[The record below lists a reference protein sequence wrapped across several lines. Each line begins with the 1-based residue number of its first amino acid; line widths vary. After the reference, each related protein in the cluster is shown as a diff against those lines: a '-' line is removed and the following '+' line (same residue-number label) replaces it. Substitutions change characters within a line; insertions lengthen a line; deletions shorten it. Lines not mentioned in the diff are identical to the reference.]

1 MNNNNPIR
9 ISYVK
14 NFKKIIL
21 SINSKIEEAIKNLDE
36 SKQKIVLICDDK
48 NNFLGTITDG
58 DIRRGLLKG
67 KNLESTI
74 SEIYNKTPYYL
85 EENFTDVEAL
95 EKMINYKVQHLPIIN
110 DKEIVG
116 LITINNLN
124 TKIELTENK
133 DNLMIIMAGGKG
145 VRMKPHTE
153 NCPKPL
159 LEIAGKPM
167 LQHIIEKAKDNG
179 FSNFIITTHYLG
191 HMIEEYFGNGEK
203 LGVKIEYLKE
213 DKPLGTVGALSL
225 LINNPI
231 IPFLVTNGDVISDIN
246 YNEILNFH
254 LLNKSDATMAVRLY
268 EWQQPFGVVN
278 TDGVDIISFEEK
290 PIIQSQINAG
300 VYVLNPNCLE
310 HLELNQEC
318 DMPTLFKKLMQN
330 NSKVIAFPI
339 YEKWNDIGRPIDL
352 KFINQENK

>member
-1 MNNNNPIR
+1 MNINSSKLFFI
-9 ISYVK
+9 K
-14 NFKKIIL
+14 DFKKIIL
-21 SINSKIEEAIKNLDE
+21 SIDSKIEEAVRNLDE
-36 SKQKIVLICDDK
+36 SKQKLVLICDDK
-48 NNFLGTITDG
+48 NHFLGTITDG

-67 KNLESTI
+67 KNLESSI
-74 SEIYNKTPYYL
+74 SEIYNSKPHYL
-85 EENFTDVEAL
+85 KYDFTEDEAL
-95 EKMINYKVQHLPIIN
+95 AKMVNYKVQHLPIIN
-110 DKEIVG
+110 DKVIVG
-116 LITINNLN
+116 LITINNLD
-124 TKIELTENK
+124 TKLESNEIK

-167 LQHIIEKAKDNG
+167 LQHIIEKAKENG
-179 FSNFIITTHYLG
+179 FKNFIVTTHYLG
-191 HMIEEYFGNGEK
+191 HMIEEYFGNGDM
-203 LGVKIEYLKE
+203 LGVNIEYLKE

-225 LINNPI
+225 LKNKPI

-246 YNEILNFH
+246 YNELLNFH
-254 LLNKSDATMAVRLY
+254 FLNKSDATMAVRLY